1 MKQISLIIPV
11 YNGEKYLPTMAESVL
26 SQDWENLQVIFS
38 DDGSTDGSL
47 PFLRELARKDPRVLV
62 LESPNGGVSSARNR
76 ALKRAEGDY
85 IGFADS
91 DDILESGYLKTL
103 ASLLEEHQA
112 DVAVCGFHRIYEAS
126 GAEDYM
132 PKKSS
137 PITETDREGFRA
149 LLLRPDGY
157 TTVMWNKLFRREVLL
172 QEDGSFI
179 FFDETLHIVEDGE
192 YTFRLPVEKAVF
204 TSEPLYRY
212 SVRSSGAMYGTL
224 TERKLTE
231 LPARKKIAEYCL
243 EGSSQVLNLARMK
256 YQKGVRDLM
265 FHAVIGG
272 QGKGVRHL
280 LPELKTYRKELFSSP
295 AVSKKEKLKYR
306 VYVPIIYLNLRR
318 IGAFLMKTLSGHG

>member
-1 MKQISLIIPV
+1 MKKISLVIPV
-11 YNGEKYLPTMAESVL
+11 YNGETYLPAMVESVL
-26 SQDWENLQVIFS
+26 SQNWENLQVIFS

-47 PFLRELARKDPRVLV
+47 PFLRELAARDPRVLL

-76 ALKRAEGDY
+76 ALQKADGDY

-91 DDILESGYLKTL
+91 DDVLEPGYLKTL
-103 ASLLEEHQA
+103 ASLLEKYDA
-112 DVAVCGFHRIYEAS
+112 DVAVCGFTRIYEAS
-126 GAEDYM
+126 GVSDHM

-157 TTVMWNKLFRREVLL
+157 TTVMWNKLFRREALL
-172 QEDGSFI
+172 DEGGKFI
-179 FFDETLHIVEDGE
+179 PFDETLHIVEDGE

-212 SVRSSGAMYGTL
+212 SVRTSGAMYGAL
-224 TERKLTE
+224 TQRKLTE
-231 LPARKKIAEYCL
+231 LPARKKIAEYCQT
-243 EGSSQVLNLARMK
+243 GSPEVLNLARMK

-272 QGKGVRHL
+272 QGKQVRHL
-280 LPELKTYRKELFSSP
+280 LPELKTFNEELFSSP

>member
-1 MKQISLIIPV
+1 MKQISLIVPV

-76 ALKRAEGDY
+76 ALQKAQGDY

-91 DDILESGYLKTL
+91 DDVLEPGYLKTL
-103 ASLLEEHQA
+103 ASLLEEHHA
-112 DVAVCGFHRIYEAS
+112 DVAVCGFTRIYEAS
-126 GAEDYM
+126 GAIDHM

-179 FFDETLHIVEDGE
+179 SFDETLHIVEDGE

-212 SVRSSGAMYGTL
+212 SVRTSGAMYGTL

-231 LPARKKIAEYCL
+231 LPARKKIAEYCR
-243 EGSSQVLNLARMK
+243 EGSSQVLNLA
-256 YQKGVRDLM
+256 G
-265 FHAVIGG
+265 
-272 QGKGVRHL
+272 
-280 LPELKTYRKELFSSP
+280 
-295 AVSKKEKLKYR
+295 
-306 VYVPIIYLNLRR
+306 
-318 IGAFLMKTLSGHG
+318 